1 MRNFLLLISRAGL
14 ALLAPFA
21 TMAATLAAP
30 PQKVEVVYDV
40 SRNGMVLG
48 EVTERLEHGDG
59 KYELLETTRGR
70 GVLAALGTIRRSS
83 RGAVVAAGLR
93 PAEFLDERTGRQ
105 TARATFDWGAKT
117 LTMQFRGGPEVQPLP
132 PNSQDR
138 LSFLL
143 TLAFAPP
150 GTQPVNMSVADGG
163 SVSHYVFAVVGRER
177 LKIPA
182 GEFDT
187 LKIARVKDS
196 PEDRRSTEIWLAP
209 EQGHILVRML
219 ITDTK
224 DGTQIDQVATK
235 ISGP

>member
-30 PQKVEVVYDV
+30 PQKVEVVYDI
-40 SRNGMVLG
+40 SRNGLVLG

-59 KYELLETTRGR
+59 KYELLETTKGR
-70 GVLAALGTIRRSS
+70 GFLAALGTIRRSS
-83 RGAVVAAGLR
+83 RGTVVAAGLR
-93 PAEFLDERTGRQ
+93 PVEFLDERTGRQ
-105 TARATFDWGAKT
+105 TARATFDWDART

-150 GTQPVNMSVADGG
+150 GTQPVSVSVADGG
-163 SVSHYVFAVVGRER
+163 SVSQYVFAVVGRER

-209 EQGHILVRML
+209 DQGHILVRML
-219 ITDTK
+219 TTDYK

-235 ISGP
+235 ISGQ